1 MSNEIIIRTP
11 QDAIADVKRV
21 SDIVYSLRQTV
32 FKKDVDYGII
42 PGTGD
47 KPVLLLPGM
56 EKILRALNLRAEYHL
71 VSSIEDFDKP
81 LFFYRYECRL
91 VEIDTGIVVGTA
103 IGSANSMEA
112 KWAYRW
118 VAEDQVPAHLD
129 KTTLPKRDGKLVE
142 LTFAVDK
149 AETTGQYGKSEEY
162 WQQFRDAIANNKAHK
177 VKKQTKKGTYDAWEI
192 DGTLYRIPN
201 PDTYDQVNTFD
212 KIAQKRALGAVTKS
226 VANTSELFSGK
237 LEDMTYYG
245 VDDVVDADYAVV
257 DPDTGEIS
265 EAAKPAAAPKSK
277 SAPSSKPSPQTAAPH
292 HVSEPPEPPPLN
304 LEEAFPRTKKWDG
317 NAVYAVVKPLFE
329 ARKHY
334 DNYMAKEAAN
344 IDDELTTEDVIALI
358 QADRAD
364 KAQEKAETPPA
375 KKSSPRLNKAEIEA
389 INKRALDDYGMQPG
403 EVVTALSK
411 ALRLTGKAGIGSLS
425 EYSGDPML
433 ISAAIIA
440 AYYKYNSKDVAEQ
453 HKGHAGV
460 QALAQTLCKANTA
473 KPEETPLEAAS

>member
-1 MSNEIIIRTP
+1 MSSEIVVRTP
-11 QDAIADVKRV
+11 QTAIDDVKRV
-21 SDIVYSLRQTV
+21 SDIVYHLRQTL
-32 FKKDVDYGII
+32 FKPGVDYGII

-91 VEIDTGIVVGTA
+91 VEIDTGLVVGTA

-118 VAEDQVPAHLD
+118 VPEGQVPAHLD
-129 KTTLPKRDGKLVE
+129 KTALPKRDGTLVE
-142 LTFAVDK
+142 YDFAVKK
-149 AETTGQYGKSEEY
+149 AETSGKYGKSEEH
-162 WQQFRDAIANNKAHK
+162 WQQFRDAIA
-177 VKKQTKKGTYDAWEI
+177 KGTAQKFKKKMGDREADAWEI
-192 DGTLYRIPN
+192 SGTLYRIPN
-201 PDTYDQVNTFD
+201 PDIYDQINTFD
-212 KIAQKRALGAVTKS
+212 KIAQKRSLGAVTKA
-226 VANTSELFSGK
+226 VANTSELFSSK
-237 LEDMTYYG
+237 LEDMTYFG

-257 DPDTGEIS
+257 DTETGEIS
-265 EAAKPAAAPKSK
+265 EAAKPAAAPKSV
-277 SAPSSKPSPQTAAPH
+277 PSRKPSPQPAAPH
-292 HVSEPPEPPPLN
+292 HVSEPPEPPPLD
-304 LEEAFPRTKKWDG
+304 LEEAFPRPRKWDV
-317 NAVYAVVKPLFE
+317 NAVYASVKTLFE

-334 DNYMAKEAAN
+334 DNYIAKEEEN

-364 KAQEKAETPPA
+364 KEPA
-375 KKSSPRLNKAEIEA
+375 KPDPKPAAKSAPRLNKAEIEA

-425 EYSGDPML
+425 EYTGDPLL

-460 QALAQTLCKANTA
+460 QALAQTLCNA
-473 KPEETPLEAAS
+473 EAQRRSQGQAA